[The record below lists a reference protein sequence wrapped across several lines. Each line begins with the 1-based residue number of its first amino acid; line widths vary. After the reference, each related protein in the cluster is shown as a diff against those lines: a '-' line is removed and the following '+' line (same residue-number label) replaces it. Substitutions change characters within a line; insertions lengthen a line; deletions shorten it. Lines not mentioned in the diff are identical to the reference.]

1 MNTPAHAGRTP
12 RQIVVY
18 IGIGLLA
25 GLMSGL
31 FGVGG
36 GTLIVPMLVLL
47 LAFDQRLASGTS
59 LAAVV
64 PTAIVGIVSYASN
77 DEVAWIPAV
86 ILAAG
91 AVIGAQVGTW
101 LLHRLSLGF
110 LRWMFI
116 AFLIAVMVN
125 LFFDI
130 PSRSAVLELTWLS
143 GTGLAVAGVIT
154 GVLSG
159 ILGVGGGIIIVP
171 VMIMLFGMSDLVAK
185 GTSLVMIV
193 PTSVS
198 GTIANLRRSNTDLV
212 VAAYIGISACFT
224 TPLGAWIAR
233 SVTPFVGNMLFAI
246 FIAVIVT
253 QLIVRAVRQSRAA
266 KRVV

>member
-1 MNTPAHAGRTP
+1 MDSPAPNQRTT
-12 RQIVVY
+12 RQIVTY

-64 PTAIVGIVSYASN
+64 PTAIVGIVTYATH
-77 DEVAWIPAV
+77 DQVGWIPAL
-86 ILAAG
+86 ILAVG
-91 AVIGAQVGTW
+91 AVAGAQVGAW

-110 LRWMFI
+110 LRWLFI
-116 AFLIAVMVN
+116 VFLIAVMIN

-130 PSRSAVLELTWLS
+130 PSRTAVVEVTWLT
-143 GTGLAVAGVIT
+143 GIGLAVAGVVT
-154 GVLSG
+154 GILSG
-159 ILGVGGGIIIVP
+159 LLGVGGGIIIVP
-171 VMIMLFGMSDLVAK
+171 VLIMLFGMSDLVAK

-193 PTSVS
+193 PTSIS
-198 GTIANLRRSNTDLV
+198 GTIANLRRQNTDLV
-212 VAAYIGISACFT
+212 VAAYIGVAACFT

-233 SVTPFVGNMLFAI
+233 SVTPLVGNLLFAA

-253 QLIVRAVRQSRAA
+253 QLIVRAVRQGRAA
-266 KRVV
+266 RQV

>member
-1 MNTPAHAGRTP
+1 MDSPATTARTP
-12 RQIVVY
+12 RQITTYV
-18 IGIGLLA
+18 GIGLLA

-64 PTAIVGIVSYASN
+64 PTAIVGIVTYATH

-91 AVIGAQVGTW
+91 AVIGAQVGAW

-110 LRWMFI
+110 LRWLFI
-116 AFLIAVMVN
+116 VFLIAVMIN

-130 PSRSAVLELTWLS
+130 PSRSAVLELNW
-143 GTGLAVAGVIT
+143 GNGAGLAVAGLVT
-154 GVLSG
+154 GILSG
-159 ILGVGGGIIIVP
+159 VLGVGGGIIIVP
-171 VMIMLFGMSDLVAK
+171 VLIMLFGMSDLVAK

-193 PTSVS
+193 PTSIS
-198 GTIANLRRSNTDLV
+198 GTIANLRRKNTDLV
-212 VAAYIGISACFT
+212 VAAFIGIPACLT
-224 TPLGAWIAR
+224 TPFGAWIAR
-233 SVTPFVGNMLFAI
+233 SVTPLIGNILFAI
-246 FIAVIVT
+246 FIAIIVT

-266 KRVV
+266 KQA